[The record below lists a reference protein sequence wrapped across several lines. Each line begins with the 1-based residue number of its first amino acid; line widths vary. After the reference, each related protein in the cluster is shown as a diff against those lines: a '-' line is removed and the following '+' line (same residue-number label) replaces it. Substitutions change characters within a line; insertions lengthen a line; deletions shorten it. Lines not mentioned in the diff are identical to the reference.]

1 MFEAV
6 YQGML
11 LGLALA
17 FSFGP
22 GFFALINTSIKYGFK
37 SGASLAV
44 GIFLSDLALV
54 VLIFV
59 LLSLG
64 AQGFLSNPKSQS
76 FIGVIGGIILI
87 VYGSFNLYSKPPK
100 TEAQID
106 DPNAINHLNIE
117 AEVPAAEKILIE
129 KLPGKL
135 PHSGMRLPSAFL
147 LGLKG
152 FFINLLNP
160 FVWIFWT
167 ATSTTVGS
175 KFEFSY
181 VKIIVFFT
189 FTLGV
194 ILSTDLLKAFVSEKI
209 KRFLTARLM
218 KIVNIISGVIL
229 IGFGFYLIY
238 KIYFL
243 PRNG

>member
-1 MFEAV
+1 M
-6 YQGML
+6 
-11 LGLALA
+11 
-17 FSFGP
+17 
-22 GFFALINTSIKYGFK
+22 
-37 SGASLAV
+37 
-44 GIFLSDLALV
+44 
-54 VLIFV
+54 

-64 AQGFLSNPKSQS
+64 AEGLLSNPKSQS

-117 AEVPAAEKILIE
+117 TEVPKAEKKLLD
-129 KLPGKL
+129 KLPKT
-135 PHSGMRLPSAFL
+135 SERLPSAFL

-181 VKIIVFFT
+181 LKIVVFFT

-194 ILSTDLLKAFVSEKI
+194 ILSTDLLKAFISEKI

-218 KIVNIISGVIL
+218 KIVNMISGVIL

-243 PRNG
+243 PHNG

>member
-1 MFEAV
+1 MFDAI
-6 YQGML
+6 YQGIL
-11 LGLALA
+11 LGLAL
-17 FSFGP
+17 SCTFGP
-22 GFFALINTSIKYGFK
+22 GFFALINTGIRYGFR
-37 SGASLAV
+37 SGAALAT

-54 VLIFV
+54 LLIFV

-64 AQGFLSNPKSQS
+64 AQGLLSNPKSQS
-76 FIGVIGGIILI
+76 FIGVVGGIILI

-106 DPNAINHLNIE
+106 DPTGVNHLNIE
-117 AEVPAAEKILIE
+117 TDVQSKAEKKLIDKITQTE
-129 KLPGKL
+129 K
-135 PHSGMRLPSAFL
+135 LPSAFL
-147 LGLKG
+147 LGIKG

-160 FVWIFWT
+160 FVWIFWMAT
-167 ATSTTVGS
+167 ATTVGS

-181 VKIIVFFT
+181 VKIIIFFA
-189 FTLGV
+189 FCLGV
-194 ILSTDLLKAFVSEKI
+194 IFSADLLKAFVSNKI
-209 KRFLTARLM
+209 KRFLTPRLM
-218 KIVNIISGVIL
+218 KIVNMISGVVL